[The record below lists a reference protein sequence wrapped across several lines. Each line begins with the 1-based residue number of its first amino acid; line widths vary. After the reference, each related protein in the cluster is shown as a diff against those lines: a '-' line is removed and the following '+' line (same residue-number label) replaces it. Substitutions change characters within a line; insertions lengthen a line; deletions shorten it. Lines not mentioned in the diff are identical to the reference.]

1 MLYAYNR
8 AELKPYIPLILKMHS
23 RVHKH
28 THSHELTRIHALT
41 YIPDTQEQQ
50 QIKLTVTQ
58 LEIIKIQDL
67 TYGKI
72 TVKKIKKIPKPRQF
86 SGSTICP
93 DSDQSKTCPNLPQN

>member
-8 AELKPYIPLILKMHS
+8 AELKPYTPLILKMHS

-50 QIKLTVTQ
+50 QMKLNTQ
-58 LEIIKIQDL
+58 YL
-67 TYGKI
+67 
-72 TVKKIKKIPKPRQF
+72 
-86 SGSTICP
+86 
-93 DSDQSKTCPNLPQN
+93 N